1 MSIGKRLLFILG
13 AYVSTVLL
21 LVLGFVIFNLIED
34 ELFQPL
40 PWEFVFICP
49 AVIVGSQ
56 LIFILPM
63 VKPPRLLTQG
73 KSLLLSA
80 CMASVI
86 ASILTLGLWSL
97 VYSIFM
103 NLVLDVPK
111 EDKIQEGF
119 FLIFLA
125 SSWIVWTICL
135 LLFVNRSKR
144 DPSSIVKVT
153 SWLFAGSIIEFL
165 LSIPLAILVVRRS
178 NCYCSTGSFVSLSL
192 SFFAALWLFGPF
204 MVILLVW
211 RKRPWTKDHCFNC
224 GYPRKVKADCCSE
237 CGATV

>member
-119 FLIFLA
+119 F
-125 SSWIVWTICL
+125 
-135 LLFVNRSKR
+135 
-144 DPSSIVKVT
+144 
-153 SWLFAGSIIEFL
+153 
-165 LSIPLAILVVRRS
+165 
-178 NCYCSTGSFVSLSL
+178 
-192 SFFAALWLFGPF
+192 
-204 MVILLVW
+204 
-211 RKRPWTKDHCFNC
+211 
-224 GYPRKVKADCCSE
+224 
-237 CGATV
+237 